1 MASLPETACRGAVT
15 PRCGCAGEG
24 AR

>member
-1 MASLPETACRGAVT
+1 MASLTETACRGAVT
-15 PRCGCAGEG
+15 PRGGCAGEG